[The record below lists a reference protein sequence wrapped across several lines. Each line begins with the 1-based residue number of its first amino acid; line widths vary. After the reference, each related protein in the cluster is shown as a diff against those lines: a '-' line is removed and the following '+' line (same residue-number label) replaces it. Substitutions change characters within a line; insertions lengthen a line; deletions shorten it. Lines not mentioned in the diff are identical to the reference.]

1 MKDRSGSDP
10 RPSPEALLDAAGRER
25 RGKLKLFLGAA
36 PGVGKTYE
44 MLTSAHELRRQGVDV
59 VVGLIETHG
68 RTDTQAV
75 LQGLEVMPRLEIA
88 YRGHTLG
95 ETNVPAVLAR
105 NPRVVL
111 VDELAHTNAPGSPHP
126 KRYQDVEDLLNAG
139 IDVYTTLNVQHV
151 ESLNDIVAHIT
162 RIRVRETVPD
172 RLIELADEIKLIDL
186 SPEAL
191 IQRLH
196 EGKVYVR
203 EQAQR
208 ALKHYFAPGNLTAL
222 RELALRI
229 TAGRVDQQMVS
240 YMQAH
245 AIPGP
250 WAAGERILVCLS
262 GGHTASQLVRLGK
275 RRAEQFRCKW
285 TALYIET
292 PRQARFSAEER
303 ENIAAAQRL
312 AEHLGG
318 EALTIQGQEPV
329 AAILEFARSHNI
341 TQIILGK
348 SKRPWW
354 FEWVYGSVVRE
365 LIQRSGDIDVSV
377 VTGEPE
383 ARPARL
389 HKIPA
394 RREARRFE
402 PKSFGSALAG
412 VAATTAV
419 AVWISRTL
427 HPTDVSLLFL
437 LPVLVSAVMSGLWPA
452 LFASVLSA
460 LAYNFFLL
468 PPYYE
473 FSIAD
478 PGNIL
483 GFVILC
489 VVALIASNLAS
500 RGRGQAQV
508 ANERAK
514 TTEELYAFSRK
525 LAAIDEVDDLLWTTG
540 FQVAS
545 MLGVRV
551 VLLLPQE
558 ESLAV
563 RAGYPPE
570 DRIDEQDMAAARWSW
585 EQHRPAGRGSDTL
598 PGAKWLFLPL
608 HTERTRVGVIGI
620 QRDGPGEILTID
632 QRRLFHALADQAAV
646 AIDRIRLAQEIEAAR
661 LVAETERLRSALLTS
676 ISHDLRTPLA
686 SIIGAVTSLRSYGVA
701 YDEAARQE
709 LMTTILEEAER
720 LNRFVGNLLDMTR
733 LESGS
738 LSPKLEAVEL
748 TDVVG
753 TVLRRLSKLLA
764 GHRIDVRIPPEFP
777 LLRSDFLLLEQVLA
791 NVLDNAAKYSPLGS
805 CIRIDA
811 RAEGGTASIRVTD
824 EGEGIPADA
833 LSRIFDKFYR
843 VQAGDRQRAGTGLG
857 LAICRGFVEAMNGTI
872 TAANRADRPGAQFTV
887 TLSTSASPIIAAE
900 AGSQP

>member
-1 MKDRSGSDP
+1 MKDRSGSNQ
-10 RPSPEALLDAAGRER
+10 RPSPEALLDAAGREH

-44 MLTSAHELRRQGVDV
+44 MLTSAHDLRRQGIDIVL
-59 VVGLIETHG
+59 GLIETHG
-68 RTDTQAV
+68 RAETEALVQD
-75 LQGLEVMPRLEIA
+75 LEMMPRLEIV
-88 YRGHTLG
+88 YRGHTLA
-95 ETNVPAVLAR
+95 EMNVPAILAR
-105 NPRVVL
+105 RPRVAL

-151 ESLNDIVAHIT
+151 ESLNDIVAQIT
-162 RIRVRETVPD
+162 RIHVRETVPD
-172 RLIELADEIKLIDL
+172 RLIELADEIKLVDL

-222 RELALRI
+222 RELALRM
-229 TAGRVDQQMVS
+229 TASRVDQQMLS

-262 GGHTASQLVRLGK
+262 GGRTASQLVRLGK
-275 RRAEQFRCKW
+275 RRADQFRCKW
-285 TALYIET
+285 IALYIQT
-292 PRQARFSAEER
+292 PRQAGFSDEEL

-318 EALTIQGQEPV
+318 EALTIHGQEPV
-329 AAILEFARSHNI
+329 AAILEFAHSHNI

-354 FEWVYGSVVRE
+354 FEWVYGSVVRK

-377 VTGEPE
+377 VTGEPD
-383 ARPARL
+383 ARPVNP

-394 RREARRFE
+394 RREVRRFGA
-402 PKSFGSALAG
+402 KSSVIALAS
-412 VAATTAV
+412 VVATTAA

-427 HPTDVSLLFL
+427 HPSDVSLLFL

-460 LAYNFFLL
+460 LSYNFFLL

-473 FSIAD
+473 FTIAD

-483 GFVILC
+483 AFFILC
-489 VVALIASNLAS
+489 VVALITSNLAS
-500 RGRGQAQV
+500 RGQAQAQV

-514 TTEELYAFSRK
+514 ATEELYAFSRK

-551 VLLLPQE
+551 VLLLPQG
-558 ESLAV
+558 ESLTV

-570 DRIDEQDMAAARWSW
+570 DQIDDQDMAAARWSW

-620 QRDGPGEILTID
+620 LRDSPGEILTVD
-632 QRRLFHALADQAAV
+632 QRRLFHALANQAAV
-646 AIDRIRLAQEIEAAR
+646 ALDRIRLAQEIEAAR

-701 YDEAARQE
+701 YDEAARLE
-709 LMTTILEEAER
+709 LMTTIQEEAER

-733 LESGS
+733 IESGA
-738 LSPKLEAVEL
+738 LSPKLEAVDL

-753 TVLRRLSKLLA
+753 TVLRRLSKLLG

-791 NVLDNAAKYSPLGS
+791 NLLDNAAKYSPLGS
-805 CIRIDA
+805 SIQIEA
-811 RAEGGTASIRVTD
+811 RAQGDTASIRITD
-824 EGEGIPADA
+824 EGEGIPVEA

-872 TAANRADRPGAQFTV
+872 TAANRSDRPGAQFAV
-887 TLSTSASPIIAAE
+887 TLSTRASPIIAAE